1 MGRRRQADS
10 TRQPRTARH
19 RQAVSSGA
27 PTNGG
32 RRRLHRTRRLIA
44 RTWKPLAVIGVLGF
58 GALVTALVIAYI
70 KTPDPRDLQPQENAL
85 LVGTSISYDDGSE
98 ALTLGQLKRIPVSED
113 QIPDTVINGVLGS
126 EQRDFYSEPGVS
138 LVGLARAALSG
149 GSAGGGS
156 TITQQMARNYYDGL
170 SQERSYMRK
179 IKEILISIKVGRVLP
194 PGEILTQY
202 LNTIYFGRE
211 AYGVQAAAQAYFG
224 KDVEDLDA
232 AEGAFIGA
240 IIQQP
245 ANFEN
250 VTPGSKMEKILK
262 DRWAYAVD
270 GMVAMHEEDP
280 QRGISREEADAL
292 EFPETVDYTP
302 GTSLSGFKGYIKLAV
317 GRELRERYGLSD
329 AQIAAGGYEVETS
342 LNERL
347 MKTAEKAFD
356 TALPDLPEDTIK
368 GLAAIDP
375 ATGEIRAF
383 HGGNDFV
390 NELDQSLVRRTQ
402 AGATFRPY
410 VLAAALDQGI
420 GRPEPRS
427 ADAPGL
433 FGGAGRDDRSDRG
446 AGGTPDL
453 LEATAESAD
462 APFVETVMKIGPESV
477 TETARKAGI
486 DAKQFETAAMEPSI
500 ASGTFQLTAL
510 DQASGFATFAN
521 GGVHKPRH
529 MITKVTDDNGRVLQP
544 EDAARLKEGTR
555 AFSAET
561 ARDATFAMNEAARRA
576 PGVDATLPTG
586 HPVAGMTGTYGNAR
600 SAWFAGY
607 TPRLATAV
615 SLSRPDGEPLKIP
628 GVEKV
633 DGGTTSAKVW
643 SAFMTEAMQGQEVRG
658 FGDEAVARGSNEVSH
673 RTGGS

>member
-1 MGRRRQADS
+1 M
-10 TRQPRTARH
+10 
-19 RQAVSSGA
+19 
-27 PTNGG
+27 
-32 RRRLHRTRRLIA
+32 
-44 RTWKPLAVIGVLGF
+44 LGL
-58 GALVTALVIAYI
+58 GALVAVFVVAYTQ
-70 KTPDPRDLQPQENAL
+70 TPDPRDLQPQERAL
-85 LVGTSISYDDGSE
+85 LVGSSIAYDDGGE
-98 ALTLGQLKRIPVSED
+98 ALTVGKLKRIPVSED
-113 QIPDTVINGVLGS
+113 QIPETVINGVLGS
-126 EQRDFYSEPGVS
+126 EQRNFYTEPGVS
-138 LVGLARAALSG
+138 PVGLARAVLSG

-170 SQERSYMRK
+170 SQERSYTRK
-179 IKEILISIKVGRVLP
+179 VKEILISIKVGRTLP

-250 VTPGSKMEKILK
+250 VTPGSEMEEVLK

-270 GMVAMHEEDP
+270 GMVAMHEDDP
-280 QRGISREEADAL
+280 EHGISQAEADAL

-317 GRELRERYGLSD
+317 ERELRERYGLSD

-356 TALPDLPEDTIK
+356 TALPDLPEGTNK
-368 GLAAIDP
+368 GLAAVDP

-383 HGGNDFV
+383 HGGADFV
-390 NELDQSLVRRTQ
+390 NELDHSLVQRTQ
-402 AGATFRPY
+402 AGATFQPY
-410 VLAAALDQGI
+410 VLAAALEQGI
-420 GRPEPRS
+420 GRPETRS
-427 ADAPGL
+427 ADIPGP
-433 FGGAGRDDRSDRG
+433 FGGGGRD
-446 AGGTPDL
+446 AGGTGGATDL
-453 LEATAESAD
+453 LQATVESAD
-462 APFVETVMKIGPESV
+462 VPFVETVVKIGPESV
-477 TETARKAGI
+477 TETARKAGV
-486 DAKQFETAAMEPSI
+486 DEEQFETAAMEPSI

-521 GGVHKPRH
+521 GGLHKPRH
-529 MITKVTDDNGRVLQP
+529 MITKVTDVNGRVLEP
-544 EDAARLKEGTR
+544 VDAARLERGTR
-555 AFSAET
+555 AFSAAT
-561 ARDATFAMNEAARRA
+561 ALDATFAMNEAVHRA
-576 PGVDATLPTG
+576 PGIDAVLPTG
-586 HPVAGMTGTYGNAR
+586 QPVAGVTGTYGNAR

-607 TPRLATAV
+607 TPQLATAV

-628 GVEKV
+628 GVEEV
-633 DGGTTSAKVW
+633 TGGSTSAKVW
-643 SAFMTEAMQGQEVRG
+643 TAFMAEAMQGQEVRG
-658 FGDEAVARGSNEVSH
+658 FGDETATHGWNQVSR